1 MAPAVEARRDVLVFE
16 LAQDARIANADR
28 TELLRAVRRA
38 FMALAR
44 KDDGSVSPLFSG
56 HEADGAKASSG
67 RHRHVFLAVVDRD
80 RDGFVDEVLVAAPWS
95 CDHTTKAERE
105 ERAGFDRVAPSLA
118 TIRAGRLGVI
128 SLAPARIPKAGD
140 RLIGPGRLWESAT
153 PYQPTRH
160 GRGNAELSDAVEH
173 DVVDECA
180 RRGFSRPQVEIL
192 ECSAGPN
199 GGGVSARVRLHFVVA
214 VEGPILIGRD
224 SHTGGGL
231 FETRSLSALDN

>member
-1 MAPAVEARRDVLVFE
+1 VLVFG
-16 LAQDARIANADR
+16 LGQVARIANADR
-28 TELLRAVRRA
+28 TELLQAVRRA
-38 FMALAR
+38 LMALAR
-44 KDDGSVSPLFSG
+44 RNDGSVSPLFSG

-80 RDGFVDEVLVAAPWS
+80 RDGFVDEVLVAAPWA
-95 CDHTTKAERE
+95 CDHTTKAERQ
-105 ERAGFDRVAPSLA
+105 ERAEFERIEPSLA

-128 SLAPARIPKAGD
+128 SLAPARIPKQGD

-160 GRGNAELSDAVEH
+160 ARRRAELSNAVEH
-173 DVVDECA
+173 DVLEECA
-180 RRGFSRPQVEIL
+180 RRGFLRPRVEML

-224 SHTGGGL
+224 SHAGGGL
-231 FETRSLSALDN
+231 FETRALSALDN